1 MLTRRLYIYIKLT
14 QQSNDMNPFLHQTW
28 TTMQKIFN
36 NFKPSR
42 LSENDIFMKMYVF
55 YFSSRK
61 FKSPGQDEE
70 EKSFLVQILLNN
82 INMFLFLYFKNIF
95 KNI

>member
-1 MLTRRLYIYIKLT
+1 
-14 QQSNDMNPFLHQTW
+14 
-28 TTMQKIFN
+28 MQKIFN

-70 EKSFLVQILLNN
+70 EKSFPALLRCC
-82 INMFLFLYFKNIF
+82 
-95 KNI
+95 

>member
-1 MLTRRLYIYIKLT
+1 
-14 QQSNDMNPFLHQTW
+14 
-28 TTMQKIFN
+28 MQKIFN

-55 YFSSRK
+55 YFSSIK

-70 EKSFLVQILLNN
+70 EKSFPALLR
-82 INMFLFLYFKNIF
+82 YC
-95 KNI
+95 